1 MKGCYIIARAAG
13 GAVTF
18 FFSSPAKPL
27 KKDRRRLE
35 HTDGK
40 SLILLTLFLCFS
52 RACVLE
58 TLNYA
63 FPR

>member
-18 FFSSPAKPL
+18 FFSSPVKPL

-40 SLILLTLFLCFS
+40 SLIL
-52 RACVLE
+52 
-58 TLNYA
+58 
-63 FPR
+63 